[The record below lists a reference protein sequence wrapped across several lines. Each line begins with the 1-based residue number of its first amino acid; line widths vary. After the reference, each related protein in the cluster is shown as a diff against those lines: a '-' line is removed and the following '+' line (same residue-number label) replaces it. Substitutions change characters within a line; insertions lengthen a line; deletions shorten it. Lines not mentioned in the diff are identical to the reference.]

1 MLSRLPGPIIGII
14 AYACHLLTIV
24 LVGVLFL
31 FPLGF
36 IKLIMP
42 TQNLR
47 SQVTKWVECTVPP
60 LWTKLNTWHRKLT
73 SNLKLE
79 LRGGVHA
86 LSKKEWCL
94 VIGNHQ
100 SWVDILL
107 LAECLFSRIATPKCF
122 FKKETLWIP
131 IVGIT
136 CWILDFPLMRRY
148 SKDYLKKHPEKRGK
162 DIEETRLACEK
173 YQARPVSVINFIEG
187 TRLTHKKHQRQQ
199 SPYRY
204 LLKPKAGGVG
214 LVMTSMGHLINKI
227 VHVTFVYPT
236 GKKTFWD
243 FLSNRMKHA
252 VIEVEVHPV
261 TPDLIGD
268 YTEDPHYRAHFQ
280 HYLNEVWAKKDAL
293 IASVL
298 SEQANRKK

>member
-1 MLSRLPGPIIGII
+1 MFSRLPGPIVGVI
-14 AYACHLLTIV
+14 AYFFHFLTTAFISV
-24 LVGVLFL
+24 LIL

-36 IKLIMP
+36 IKLLMP
-42 TQNLR
+42 TEALR
-47 SQVTKWVECTVPP
+47 NIVTRWVEFAVPQ
-60 LWTKLNTWHRKLT
+60 LWVKLNTWHGKLT

-79 LRGGVHA
+79 LRGDINA

-100 SWVDILL
+100 SWVDVLL
-107 LAECLFSRIATPKCF
+107 LGECLIPKMATPKFF
-122 FKKETLWIP
+122 FKKETLLIP
-131 IVGIT
+131 FVGLT

-148 SKDYLKKHPEKRGK
+148 SKEYLKEHPEKKGK
-162 DIEETRLACEK
+162 DIEETRAACAK

-187 TRLTHKKHQRQQ
+187 TRFTQKKQQRQQ

-214 LVMTSMGHLINKI
+214 LVMTCMGDLIKKF

-243 FLSNRMKHA
+243 FLSNRMKQV
-252 VIEVEVHPV
+252 VIQVETHPV
-261 TPDLIGD
+261 TPDLIGN
-268 YTEDPHYRAHFQ
+268 YPEDLRYRAHFQ
-280 HYLNEVWAKKDAL
+280 HYLNEVWAKKDGL
-293 IASVL
+293 IDSIL
-298 SEQANRKK
+298 LEYKKPK